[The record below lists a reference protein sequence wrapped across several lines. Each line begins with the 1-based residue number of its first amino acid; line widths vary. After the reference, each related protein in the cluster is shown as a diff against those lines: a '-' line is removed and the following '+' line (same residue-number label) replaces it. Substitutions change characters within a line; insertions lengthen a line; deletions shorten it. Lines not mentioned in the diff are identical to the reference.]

1 MNEPLAKQRAQW
13 PSLKQ
18 IWCGTGPESAAVP
31 TRQPVSLSVC
41 PLIPHGKMQNVKRKK
56 KLTGVQ
62 LLAKFLPQVWSVS
75 VSVPQYDL
83 TLLTRF
89 SRKLLIMQ
97 YIQTALQVQIC
108 HSVPDLGQNCA
119 RSVSALAAIRLFPSH
134 HQSLSL
140 VRLQLARSPPR
151 ASRPMQ
157 LRVAALID
165 SRCIMM
171 DVLHSSKRDG
181 CLGGNSTSGLM
192 QRKPPNS
199 LSVKK
204 TPPKNCRGSEALSG
218 LN

>member
-1 MNEPLAKQRAQW
+1 M
-13 PSLKQ
+13 
-18 IWCGTGPESAAVP
+18 
-31 TRQPVSLSVC
+31 
-41 PLIPHGKMQNVKRKK
+41 
-56 KLTGVQ
+56 
-62 LLAKFLPQVWSVS
+62 AKFLPQVWSVS

-83 TLLTRF
+83 TLLTWF

-119 RSVSALAAIRLFPSH
+119 RSVSALAAIRLSPSY

-151 ASRPMQ
+151 ASRPTQ
-157 LRVAALID
+157 LRVVTLID

-199 LSVKK
+199 FSVKK
-204 TPPKNCRGSEALSG
+204 NTPKKLPRFRSSKWLKLINCLLKCSRSLSSKQLTFFLVG
-218 LN
+218 YVSMEISVAGCETSH